1 MTPIVRFALLFASGL
16 AALSGVAGCGGEML
30 SPPEETPLG
39 SSSAAVTCNP
49 SLRRYPVA
57 GPHNN
62 GYDAN
67 WSVFACTP
75 GGSCVSNSDF
85 VAGSHLGNDI
95 FAARGTPVVA
105 PVDGTISYSFT
116 DSTGGNVVY
125 VVDGCGW
132 WYYHAH
138 LDSVAGGLYIGQRVA
153 AGTQIGVVG
162 NTGSAASTSP
172 HLHFSMYPGT
182 YSQGI
187 DPFPYLSAVESTACG
202 GPVTQRNDAT
212 VLTGNSSVPGS
223 LAPGEVRSVTVRV
236 QNTGSTTWPANSAYR
251 LGASSSNG
259 LVWSNV
265 SCGGYSSGVTDAR
278 AGLCSSVPPGGIY
291 DFTFSVQAP
300 AGGNSALLSAR
311 MVQDSVEWFGQ
322 TQSWTISISSPV
334 TTTPP
339 QPTGLSPDGW
349 ANAGSSSVVLSWSPA
364 AGATSYEVYIVYW
377 DGSAWTYYYTYNPTT
392 NQTTFWP
399 YYHNTYYAWV
409 AKGKN
414 TAGTGPQSA
423 WAYFYF
429 Q

>member
-1 MTPIVRFALLFASGL
+1 MKPIARLALLLASG
-16 AALSGVAGCGGEML
+16 AATLSGMAGCGGEL
-30 SPPEETPLG
+30 PDPTEEAPLG
-39 SSSAAVTCNP
+39 SSSAPVTCNP

-125 VVDGCGW
+125 VVDDCGW

-138 LDSVAGGLYIGQRVA
+138 LDSVASGLYIGQRVA
-153 AGTQIGVVG
+153 AGTQIGALG
-162 NTGSAASTSP
+162 NTGSAAGTSP
-172 HLHFSMYPGT
+172 HLHFSIYPGS
-182 YSQGI
+182 YSQAVN
-187 DPFPYLSAVESTACG
+187 PFPYLSAVESTACG
-202 GPVTQRNDAT
+202 G
-212 VLTGNSSVPGS
+212 G
-223 LAPGEVRSVTVRV
+223 
-236 QNTGSTTWPANSAYR
+236 
-251 LGASSSNG
+251 
-259 LVWSNV
+259 
-265 SCGGYSSGVTDAR
+265 
-278 AGLCSSVPPGGIY
+278 
-291 DFTFSVQAP
+291 
-300 AGGNSALLSAR
+300 
-311 MVQDSVEWFGQ
+311 
-322 TQSWTISISSPV
+322 PV
-334 TTTPP
+334 TTTPA

-377 DGSAWTYYYTYNPTT
+377 NGSAWTYYYTYNPTA

-399 YYHNTYYAWV
+399 YYRNTYYAWV

-414 TAGTGPQSA
+414 AAGIGPQSA

-429 Q
+429 N